1 MTSFNHGNLDRKNY
15 RKLYVQLYEAI
26 RKKIEDKE
34 WSVGFRIPTEKELCE
49 DFKVSR
55 ATVRSAVL
63 ELVGQ
68 GYLTRQQGRGTFV
81 SKEVISDKLTM
92 STTFSELMLEAGI
105 DLSTDV
111 LAQTIMMPVDD
122 LSDKL
127 NISGDKHIIYIKRL
141 RRVDN
146 KPIMIQETYIPFNIC
161 PPLLEENVQKN
172 SLFELLEKKY
182 GIHITGVRNYF
193 DVTYLDADE
202 GRVLDLSESSAA
214 LILTQHFFSG
224 ETQIM
229 YMRSIKRPDSFELL
243 IEFEKNMGNNRM
255 NFKFSKL

>member
-1 MTSFNHGNLDRKNY
+1 M
-15 RKLYVQLYEAI
+15 QLYEKI
-26 RKKIEDKE
+26 RKKIDEKE
-34 WSVGFRIPTEKELCE
+34 WSVGFQIPTEQKLCE

-63 ELVGQ
+63 ELVRQ

-81 SKEVISDKLTM
+81 SKKVISDKLTM
-92 STTFSELMLEAGI
+92 FTTFGELMLEAEI

-122 LSDKL
+122 LPDKL

-141 RRVDN
+141 RKVDD
-146 KPIMIQETYIPFNIC
+146 KPILIQETYIPFHIC
-161 PPLLEENVQKN
+161 PPLLEEDVKKN

-182 GIHITGVRNYF
+182 EIQITGVKNYF
-193 DVTYLDADE
+193 DVTYLNAGE
-202 GRVLDLSESSAA
+202 GRVLDLSESSPA
-214 LILTQHFFSG
+214 LVLTQHFFSG

-229 YMRSIKRPDSFELL
+229 YMRSIKLPGSFELL
-243 IEFEKNMGNNRM
+243 IEFEKKG
-255 NFKFSKL
+255 